1 MNDGLKVDN
10 EDIQGEESD
19 SHYGEKEESSVIQT
33 ESREIEMM
41 EDNEDDGENI
51 INKFDNQITSFF
63 ILQKF

>member
-1 MNDGLKVDN
+1 M
-10 EDIQGEESD
+10 
-19 SHYGEKEESSVIQT
+19 IQT